1 MRVCMVRLGSAVDAG
16 TQLYLL
22 LRCPDVSTYE
32 SIRPKEFCR
41 WVSGPVQS
49 FLTLYTSC
57 VRELVQLLRGCRNVQ
72 PFLKDPAAPFASPT
86 ERRIQS
92 LVRTS
97 AVLASFP
104 CGPFQEAAH

>member
-1 MRVCMVRLGSAVDAG
+1 M
-16 TQLYLL
+16 
-22 LRCPDVSTYE
+22 
-32 SIRPKEFCR
+32 
-41 WVSGPVQS
+41 QS

-57 VRELVQLLRGCRNVQ
+57 VRELVQLLQGCHNVQ

-97 AVLASFP
+97 AVLTSPSLVIHSGKPHTEDFA
-104 CGPFQEAAH
+104 GRLLGKAGHHLRML